1 MDRRTAMVPNAS
13 AANQREDG
21 GPPVPRLQ
29 AQKTPGAKD
38 SAIYAA
44 LARRREQKTLKPLIP
59 LGNFS
64 P

>member
-44 LARRREQKTLKPLIP
+44 LARRREQKTPKPLI
-59 LGNFS
+59 
-64 P
+64 